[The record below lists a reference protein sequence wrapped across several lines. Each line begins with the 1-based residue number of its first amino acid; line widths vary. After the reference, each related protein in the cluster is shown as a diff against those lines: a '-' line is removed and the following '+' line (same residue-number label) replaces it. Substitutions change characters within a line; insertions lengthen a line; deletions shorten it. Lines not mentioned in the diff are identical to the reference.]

1 MCPYVYL
8 CPECSKT
15 RHFMTMN
22 TTKAPY
28 VYVWYIHV
36 CRDQDCDIF
45 KGKFTYNDY
54 YIDVLVSLVSL
65 SGGMA
70 WDFRILLQVPPS
82 IAHQDQAVPVVQK
95 SLREFLS

>member
-22 TTKAPY
+22 TTEAPY

-54 YIDVLVSLVSL
+54 
-65 SGGMA
+65 
-70 WDFRILLQVPPS
+70 
-82 IAHQDQAVPVVQK
+82 
-95 SLREFLS
+95 